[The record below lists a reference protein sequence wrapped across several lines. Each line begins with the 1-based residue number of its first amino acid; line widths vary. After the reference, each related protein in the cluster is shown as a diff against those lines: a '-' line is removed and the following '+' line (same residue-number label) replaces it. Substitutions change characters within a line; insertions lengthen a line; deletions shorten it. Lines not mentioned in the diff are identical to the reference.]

1 VPPAAISCAS
11 WRASALTKP
20 IHTRLWDGLTSLKL
34 TIVCLASL
42 MILVVA
48 CTLAQVHLGTLGAV
62 NAYIRSFFVWWDVP
76 GAGWSIAIFPG
87 GALVGL
93 VLAANLLAAQG
104 RRLELSWK
112 KAGLWI
118 VHAGLILLVVGEF
131 VTSAFQKESQLAI
144 EEGQTLSFIESPREQ
159 ELTVLDTTDPQY
171 EDVYGV
177 PQSLL
182 ARERDIAVPGTP
194 LTLHVKRYLENAEI
208 STRQPNDPPT
218 PATAGIGTGIAVR
231 PLAPVTRDDQ
241 MNTTAAFVEPIA
253 GGRSY
258 GTFLVSNALGA
269 PQSFTHE
276 GRSYVLQMR
285 ARRQYLP
292 YSMTLKKFS
301 HDVYPGTDIP
311 KNFSS
316 LVHLSNPGRGEER
329 DVLIYMNQPLRYD
342 GKAFYQASFG
352 KGDTLSILQVVAN
365 PGWLLPY
372 ISCALVTLGL
382 LVHFA
387 ISLRRGL
394 RRQQSAVQPPRP
406 AAVEA

>member
-1 VPPAAISCAS
+1 M
-11 WRASALTKP
+11 
-20 IHTRLWDGLTSLKL
+20 RLWDGITSLKL

-93 VLAANLLAAQG
+93 VLAANLLAAQL

-159 ELTVLDTTDPQY
+159 ELTVVDTTDAQY

-208 STRQPNDPPT
+208 ATRQPNDPPT
-218 PATAGIGTGIAVR
+218 VASAGIGTGIAVR

-241 MNTTAAFVEPIA
+241 MNTTAAFVEAIA

-258 GTFLVSNALGA
+258 GTFLISNALGA

-394 RRQQSAVQPPRP
+394 RRQQGAVQPPRP

>member
-1 VPPAAISCAS
+1 
-11 WRASALTKP
+11 LTKP
-20 IHTRLWDGLTSLKL
+20 IHMRLWDGITSLKL

-93 VLAANLLAAQG
+93 VLAANLLAAQI

-159 ELTVLDTTDPQY
+159 ELAVVDTTDAEY

-194 LTLHVKRYLENAEI
+194 VTLHVKRYLENAEI

-218 PATAGIGTGIAVR
+218 AATAGIGTGIAVR

-241 MNTTAAFVEPIA
+241 MNTTAAFVEPTA

-258 GTFLVSNALGA
+258 GTFLISNALGA

-394 RRQQSAVQPPRP
+394 RRQQAVHDAARP
-406 AAVEA
+406 AAVVEA

>member
-1 VPPAAISCAS
+1 M
-11 WRASALTKP
+11 
-20 IHTRLWDGLTSLKL
+20 RLWDGITSLKL

-93 VLAANLLAAQG
+93 VLAANLLAAQI

-159 ELTVLDTTDPQY
+159 ELAVVDTTDAEY

-218 PATAGIGTGIAVR
+218 AATAGIGTGIAVR

-241 MNTTAAFVEPIA
+241 MNTTAAFVEPTA

-258 GTFLVSNALGA
+258 GTFLISNALGA

-394 RRQQSAVQPPRP
+394 RRQQAAVQPPRP